1 MPPAPGSLQPAS
13 GQPFGLKL
21 ASKASKLLKL
31 PALGLREKSGG
42 FLQYMN
48 TLRRRLKNQA
58 GFNLIELMI
67 VIAIIGLLIG
77 VGAIAWG
84 AMIRAGNETAAAQTL
99 DRIRT
104 YQAQY
109 ASRNRGRFATFDQ
122 LIQSAGLDD
131 KFTGDRPVVNGYV
144 FTMTLEEPSAARPA
158 SYRINADPQVPTGV
172 NATGSRFFYTDS
184 SLGTIKAND
193 SQPAKAED
201 PSI

>member
-1 MPPAPGSLQPAS
+1 
-13 GQPFGLKL
+13 
-21 ASKASKLLKL
+21 
-31 PALGLREKSGG
+31 
-42 FLQYMN
+42 MN
-48 TLRRRLKNQA
+48 TRRSRFSSQR

-84 AMIRAGNETAAAQTL
+84 AMIRAGNETAAAQSL

-122 LIQSAGLDD
+122 LIQSAGLDE
-131 KFTGDRPVVNGYV
+131 KFAGERPVVNGYV
-144 FTMTLEEPSAARPA
+144 FTLTLEEPSSSKPA

-184 SLGTIKAND
+184 SIGTIKAND

>member
-1 MPPAPGSLQPAS
+1 
-13 GQPFGLKL
+13 
-21 ASKASKLLKL
+21 
-31 PALGLREKSGG
+31 
-42 FLQYMN
+42 MN
-48 TLRRRLKNQA
+48 TLRSRLKDQR

-84 AMIRAGNETAAAQTL
+84 AMIRAGNETAAAQSM

-122 LIQSAGLDD
+122 LIQSAGLDE
-131 KFTGDRPVVNGYV
+131 KFAGERPVVNGYI
-144 FTMTLEEPSAARPA
+144 FTLTLEEPSQSRPG

-184 SLGTIKAND
+184 SIGTIKAND